1 MAKNTKP
8 VNQNKVP
15 GTGDKSPS
23 QKPSQIQIKYEP
35 PIIEAGGEITE

>member
-1 MAKNTKP
+1 MADNIKP

-15 GTGDKSPS
+15 RTGDKAPS
-23 QKPSQIQIKYEP
+23 QTPSQIQARYEP